1 MQLKQLRVREG
12 SARAGTEPHDTL
24 DARLRHDIR
33 QSLAALRALAAVVEA
48 EVAEDA
54 GVAERL
60 RLICHEVDWIAELV
74 SSSGSTDGDQDFS
87 VVDVGAVVASTCSSV
102 SLSAGC
108 DVRIVQEPAVMAL
121 TDETALRRSTRNLVD
136 NAVRAAGPDGTVE
149 VAVRREGSRAVLEVS
164 DDGPGFGRVPTQQGL
179 GLVTVRRFVSRVRG
193 TLDIGRSRLGGARLT
208 LSMPT
213 HVGGLVTQ
221 RHSA

>member
-136 NAVRAAGPDGTVE
+136 NAVRAVGTVE

-221 RHSA
+221 RTSA

>member
-1 MQLKQLRVREG
+1 MHVKQLRAREG
-12 SARAGTEPHDTL
+12 STRGAASRQDHL

-33 QSLAALRALAAVVEA
+33 QSLAALRALAAIVEA
-48 EVAEDA
+48 EVAADA

-60 RLICHEVDWIAELV
+60 RLICNEVDWIAELV

-87 VVDVGAVVASTCSSV
+87 VVDVGAVVASTCSSM
-102 SLSAGC
+102 SLGAGC
-108 DVRIVQEPAVMAL
+108 DLRVVQEPAVMAL
-121 TDETALRRSTRNLVD
+121 TDEIALRRSARNLVD
-136 NAVRAAGPDGTVE
+136 NAVRAAGPGGTVE

-164 DDGPGFGRVPTQQGL
+164 DDGPGFGRMPTQQGL